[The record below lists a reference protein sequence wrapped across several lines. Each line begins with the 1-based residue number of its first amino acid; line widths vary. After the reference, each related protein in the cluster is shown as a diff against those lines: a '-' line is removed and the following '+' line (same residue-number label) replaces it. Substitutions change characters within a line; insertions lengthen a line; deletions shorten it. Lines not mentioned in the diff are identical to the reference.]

1 MKIQYASTVL
11 GRPLLWC
18 LILVISSVC
27 QRAEAVDAPGRFYER
42 VLRDDAGEHKYL
54 VFIPMGYRAEKASP
68 ALLFLHG
75 AGERGNENRL
85 PLTVGIAPFIQAR
98 AQNFPFLVVI
108 PQCEMADGRILES
121 WNADHA
127 NGKRALAILDDAR
140 KHYNF
145 DEKRV
150 VLTGWSMGGYGAW
163 SLAMAEPTRWSAVV
177 PLAGGGDPSRV
188 EVLKDIPVWA
198 FHGAKDTL
206 IKAEDGRKMAD
217 VLKAAGGT
225 STYLELPDAGHDI
238 NTEVYGNDAVI
249 AWMLDPRKAPAELGQ
264 VTVKPVPAITVPFVP
279 ALEISRA
286 VGVRLGNEVLDVLSY
301 SIPRTVSPDMLS
313 GRLNDM
319 FDSTVASGRQ
329 FSIRFGGISYSGQL
343 ERVVARG
350 YGKDRI
356 LVQLGI
362 RNVTITIG
370 GTSVSGARHSAQTG
384 PIAIRIG
391 HLYPVWFNLE
401 LTPYVADR
409 KIRLR
414 LVGSGFQIPQDNWS
428 VSQPAGVSVQGFGMT
443 EEAVVSGLTNGLY
456 GARGRIENEVLSI
469 APQIVQEIEKN
480 LVLPNSATQATE
492 SGSTMTKLWP
502 LPMYPPRFQAW
513 PEQISADENGL
524 SLVVGLTVASLNPF
538 TPVKEVKRS
547 TGESISL
554 QQLPSDKL
562 MHVVVAPN
570 ILEPITAMFVE
581 SQQTRL
587 DLLDIPEPLFAK
599 LADRASLQEL
609 IPDLAQYGDGLR
621 VRSTL
626 NVLKPLTVRTA
637 AQTTTTS
644 DGSKSLE
651 FELPK
656 VQVVVGIKSTPEQ
669 VDWQPCATFD
679 LDLSQQ
685 LKATLQ
691 KPSHDQRV
699 VALDWLSAAKV
710 QGTGKF
716 ADGYSAKDA
725 TLKSD
730 RYVEL
735 FNEAWAAYFAG
746 IKGSSAE
753 IPDLP
758 IGDSKMRLFDVKLGT
773 TAIDVTY
780 TLARIKISNQSP
792 EPFTYQ
798 TKAPSSAW
806 GEPLT
811 LKPGAFHEFEIPYPL
826 TYRRNLA
833 SGTEIYT
840 LPVGSHSEYRVP
852 VTGGAPRLFAAKRP

>member
-1 MKIQYASTVL
+1 MQNPYLSAVWR
-11 GRPLLWC
+11 RPLLWC
-18 LILVISSVC
+18 LIVVISSFGPIVH
-27 QRAEAVDAPGRFYER
+27 AADAPGHFYER

-54 VFIPMGYRAEKASP
+54 VFIPTGYRSEKASP
-68 ALLFLHG
+68 AMLFLHG
-75 AGERGNENRL
+75 AGERGTDNRL

-98 AQNFPFLVVI
+98 VQTFPFLVVI

-127 NGKRALAILDDAR
+127 NGKRAMAILDDAR

-163 SLAMAEPTRWSAVV
+163 SLAMTDPTRWSAVL
-177 PLAGGGDPSRV
+177 PLSGGGDAGRV
-188 EVLKDIPVWA
+188 AGLKDVPVWA

-206 IKAEDGRKMAD
+206 IKTEDGRKIAD
-217 VLKAAGGT
+217 ALTAAGGAA
-225 STYLELPDAGHDI
+225 TYTELPEAGHDI
-238 NTEVYGNDAVI
+238 TSEVYGNDAVI
-249 AWMLDPRKAPAELGQ
+249 AWMLDPAKAPAKLGTA
-264 VTVKPVPAITVPFVP
+264 TVKAVPAITVPFVP
-279 ALEISRA
+279 ALEISQA
-286 VGVRLGNEVLDVLSY
+286 VGIRLGNEVLDIMSY
-301 SIPRTVSPDMLS
+301 SIPRTISPSMLS
-313 GRLNDM
+313 GSLGDM

-343 ERVVARG
+343 ERIVTRG

-362 RNVTITIG
+362 RNITITIG
-370 GTSVSGARHSAQTG
+370 GTSVTGERHSAQAG

-391 HLYPVWFNLE
+391 YAYPVWFNLE

-414 LVGSGFQIPQDNWS
+414 LIGAGFQIPQDNWS
-428 VSQPAGVSVQGFGMT
+428 VSQPAGVSVRGFGMT
-443 EEAVVSGLTNGLY
+443 EEAVVSGLMNGLY
-456 GARGRIENEVLSI
+456 GARGRIEGAVLSI

-538 TPVKEVKRS
+538 TPVKELKRTS
-547 TGESISL
+547 GANISL
-554 QQLPSDKL
+554 QQVPSDKL

-581 SQQTRL
+581 SQQARL
-587 DLLDIPEPLFAK
+587 DLMDIPEPLFTK
-599 LADRASLQEL
+599 LADRATLQEL
-609 IPDLAQYGDGLR
+609 IPDLAQYGEGLR
-621 VRSTL
+621 VRSTV
-626 NVLKPLTVRTA
+626 NVLKPLTVRNASTDA
-637 AQTTTTS
+637 SS
-644 DGSKSLE
+644 DGSKALE
-651 FELPK
+651 LELPK
-656 VQVVVGIKSTPEQ
+656 VQVVISVKSTPEQ
-669 VDWQPCATFD
+669 TEWQPCAVFD

-685 LKATLQ
+685 LKASLQ

-710 QGTGKF
+710 QGSGKF
-716 ADGYSAKDA
+716 SEGYSAKDT

-758 IGDSKMRLFDVKLGT
+758 LGDSKMRLADVKFGSP
-773 TAIDVTY
+773 AIDVTY
-780 TLARIKISNQSP
+780 SLARIKISNLSN

-798 TKAPSSAW
+798 TKAPSSSW

-826 TYRRNLA
+826 TYRRNVG
-833 SGTEIYT
+833 SNIEIYT

-852 VTGGAPRLFAAKRP
+852 VTGGAPRLFSANRP

>member
-1 MKIQYASTVL
+1 MKNPYLSAVWR
-11 GRPLLWC
+11 RPLLWC
-18 LILVISSVC
+18 LVVVISSFGPMT
-27 QRAEAVDAPGRFYER
+27 QAADSPGHFYER

-54 VFIPMGYRAEKASP
+54 VFIPTGYRSEKASP
-68 ALLFLHG
+68 AMLFLHG
-75 AGERGNENRL
+75 AGERGTDNRL

-98 AQNFPFLVVI
+98 VQSFPFLVVI

-121 WNADHA
+121 WNADHV

-150 VLTGWSMGGYGAW
+150 VLTGWSMGGYGTW
-163 SLAMAEPTRWSAVV
+163 SLATAEPTRWSAVV
-177 PLAGGGDPSRV
+177 PLSGGGDARRV
-188 EVLKDIPVWA
+188 EGLKDVPVWA
-198 FHGAKDTL
+198 FHGEKDTL
-206 IKAEDGRKMAD
+206 IKSEDGRKIVEA
-217 VLKAAGGT
+217 LSAAGGT
-225 STYLELPDAGHDI
+225 ATYTELPDAGHDI

-249 AWMLDPRKAPAELGQ
+249 AWMLDPRRTPAKLGTA
-264 VTVKPVPAITVPFVP
+264 TVKPVPAISVPFVP
-279 ALEISRA
+279 ALEISQA
-286 VGVRLGNEVLDVLSY
+286 VGVRLGNEVLDIMSY
-301 SIPRTVSPDMLS
+301 SIPRTISPSMLS
-313 GRLNDM
+313 GSLGDM

-343 ERVVARG
+343 ERIVARG

-362 RNVTITIG
+362 RNVAITIA
-370 GTSVSGARHSAQTG
+370 GTSVTGERHSAQAG

-391 HLYPVWFNLE
+391 YAYPVWFNLE

-414 LVGSGFQIPQDNWS
+414 LIGAGFQIPQDNWS

-443 EEAVVSGLTNGLY
+443 QEAVVSGLTNGLY
-456 GARGRIENEVLSI
+456 GARGRIENAVLSI

-538 TPVKEVKRS
+538 TPVKELKRA
-547 TGESISL
+547 TGTNISL
-554 QQLPSDKL
+554 QQVPTDKL

-581 SQQTRL
+581 SHQARL

-599 LADRASLQEL
+599 LADRATLQEL
-609 IPDLAQYGDGLR
+609 IPDLAQFGDGLR
-621 VRSTL
+621 VRSTV
-626 NVLKPLTVRTA
+626 NVLKPLTVRNASSAT
-637 AQTTTTS
+637 
-644 DGSKSLE
+644 GSEGAKSLE

-656 VQVVVGIKSTPEQ
+656 VQVLISIKSTMEQ
-669 VDWQPCATFD
+669 AEWQPCAAFD

-685 LKATLQ
+685 LKASLQ
-691 KPSHDQRV
+691 KPSHDQRI
-699 VALDWLSAAKV
+699 VALDWLSAAKA

-758 IGDSKMRLFDVKLGT
+758 IGDSKMRLADVKFGSP
-773 TAIDVTY
+773 AIDVTY
-780 TLARIKISNQSP
+780 TLARIKISNLSN
-792 EPFTYQ
+792 ESFTYQ
-798 TKAPSSAW
+798 TKAPSSSW

-826 TYRRNLA
+826 TYRRNLGP
-833 SGTEIYT
+833 STEVYT